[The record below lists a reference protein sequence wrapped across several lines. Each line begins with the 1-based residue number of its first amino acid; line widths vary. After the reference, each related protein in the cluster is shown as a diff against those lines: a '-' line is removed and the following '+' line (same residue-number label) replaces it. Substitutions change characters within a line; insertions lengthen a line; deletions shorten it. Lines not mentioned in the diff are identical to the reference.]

1 MFKSEISLVIK
12 ANVKQELIYN
22 RRWFFKMVFHPNFNM
37 GLLNFL
43 KFCTMK
49 VLSVLNITLS
59 LEIFFLETLIAFLR
73 RGTWIVRQLKM
84 EGSCGLLWQFVK
96 P

>member
-22 RRWFFKMVFHPNFNM
+22 RRWFFKMVFHSNFNM

-49 VLSVLNITLS
+49 VLSVLKIALS
-59 LEIFFLETLIAFLR
+59 LEIFFFLETLIAFFKKGHLNCAAVKN
-73 RGTWIVRQLKM
+73 G
-84 EGSCGLLWQFVK
+84 GFLWFIMAVC
-96 P
+96 